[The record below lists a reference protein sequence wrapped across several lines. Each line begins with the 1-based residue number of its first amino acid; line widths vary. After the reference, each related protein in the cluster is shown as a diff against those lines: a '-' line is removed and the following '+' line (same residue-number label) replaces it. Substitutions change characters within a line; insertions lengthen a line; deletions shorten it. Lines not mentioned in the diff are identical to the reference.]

1 VFDTG
6 IHAVEMDLPLNPSE
20 VFMGSQRLAFWLRK
34 LGWRGEP
41 SRREPDPIE
50 MGTAFGLD
58 ASMGPASDWSD
69 SGTVSFVDGVLHS
82 APPRY

>member
-1 VFDTG
+1 
-6 IHAVEMDLPLNPSE
+6 
-20 VFMGSQRLAFWLRK
+20 MGSQRLAFWLRK

-41 SRREPDPIE
+41 SRREQDPIE

-58 ASMGPASDWSD
+58 ASMGPATDWSD
-69 SGTVSFVDGVLHS
+69 SSTVSLIDGGLHS

>member
-6 IHAVEMDLPLNPSE
+6 STAVEVDMPLIPGG
-20 VFMGSQRLAFWLRK
+20 FMGSQRLAFWLRK

-41 SRREPDPIE
+41 SRREQDPIE

-69 SGTVSFVDGVLHS
+69 SSTVSLVDGGLHS